1 MKIAICDDENY
12 WINHIEDH
20 LVKFRETN
28 KDIEWDVYYSGTD
41 LLDIYEKSKN
51 PYDVVIMDIELNDIS
66 GIKAAKTIRKADH
79 SVILFFLTNYKEYVF
94 DCFESAPMNF
104 WVKPIE
110 YNDFSNDL
118 NRAYESIKIGKKF
131 IRIIEDRQKVRIK
144 CSDII
149 FIENKERKSYIHT
162 NNRVYK
168 TNRALYSIYSDLD
181 TNSFVRVCK
190 THVVNLAYIHIIG
203 DTWLSLYNVE
213 ERIPLSRTY
222 KTELIESYMNY
233 KADAARR

>member
-104 WVKPIE
+104 YRKQ
-110 YNDFSNDL
+110 
-118 NRAYESIKIGKKF
+118 RA
-131 IRIIEDRQKVRIK
+131 
-144 CSDII
+144 
-149 FIENKERKSYIHT
+149 
-162 NNRVYK
+162 
-168 TNRALYSIYSDLD
+168 
-181 TNSFVRVCK
+181 
-190 THVVNLAYIHIIG
+190 
-203 DTWLSLYNVE
+203 
-213 ERIPLSRTY
+213 
-222 KTELIESYMNY
+222 
-233 KADAARR
+233 